1 MAEVLITDVFDERLK
16 LATEMGATK
25 AINVKDIDLHQAV
38 ADFTNND
45 GAHVVVDAVCSPTSI
60 LDALDIVAPSG
71 RFVVLYRGNTISNSS
86 SSIYE
91 KRN

>member
-1 MAEVLITDVFDERLK
+1 
-16 LATEMGATK
+16 MGATK

-71 RFVVLYRGNTISNSS
+71 RFVVLGTGATHL
-86 SSIYE
+86 
-91 KRN
+91 KFLK